1 MPDVRDLLLEIGCE
15 EIPARFMPRG
25 LKELRETAG
34 KILQENRLAYR
45 EIFTYGTP
53 RRLVLLVKE
62 LAENKPH
69 QEEKI
74 KGPSKEV
81 SFDQEGKPTK
91 AALGFAG
98 RLGLKVEEL
107 KIEKSGK
114 KEYLVALRSIAWKKT
129 SDVLS
134 SRIPD
139 PM

>member
-1 MPDVRDLLLEIGCE
+1 
-15 EIPARFMPRG
+15 MPRG

-62 LAENKPH
+62 LAENQPH

-114 KEYLVALRSIAWKKT
+114 KEYLVALRSIAE
-129 SDVLS
+129 SGRCPAFAS
-134 SRIPD
+134 
-139 PM
+139 